1 MQPGAQIAFTPPPP
15 RQRPT
20 GITVLA
26 LLEFI
31 LGGLAILLGI
41 VFIALVPYM
50 SELLHGLPALL
61 FLQVGVLGIV
71 FLVAGLIGLVV
82 GWGLWTGKEWSWWL
96 TVVLEALGLL
106 SGLIGIARGDP
117 LSLIGLLILIRLLI
131 AALILWYMFKP
142 HVKDFFGVKVS
153 FST

>member
-1 MQPGAQIAFTPPPP
+1 MQPGTQTTVPPPPPP

-26 LLEFI
+26 LLQFI
-31 LGGLAILLGI
+31 GGGLAILLGI
-41 VFIALVPYM
+41 AFIAIGPYM
-50 SELLHGLPALL
+50 SELEMGLPPLISLL
-61 FLQVGVLGIV
+61 VGFIGIG
-71 FLVAGLIGLVV
+71 LLLAGLIGLVV
-82 GWGLWTGKEWSWWL
+82 GWGLWTGKGWAWWL
-96 TVVLEALGLL
+96 TVILEALGLL
-106 SGLIGIARGDP
+106 SGLIGIAMGDP
-117 LSLIGLLILIRLLI
+117 SSLIGLLI

>member
-1 MQPGAQIAFTPPPP
+1 MQPGAQIAVTPPPPP

-41 VFIALVPYM
+41 AFIALGPYISQLM
-50 SELLHGLPALL
+50 PGLPPLISLL
-61 FLQVGVLGIV
+61 VGGLGIG
-71 FLVAGLIGLVV
+71 FLLAGLIGLVV
-82 GWGLWTGKEWSWWL
+82 GWGLWTGKGWAWWL
-96 TVVLEALGLL
+96 TVILEALGLL
-106 SGLIGIARGDP
+106 SGLAGIAMGDP
-117 LSLIGLLILIRLLI
+117 SSLIGLLI

-142 HVKDFFGVKVS
+142 HVKDFFGAKVS

>member
-1 MQPGAQIAFTPPPP
+1 MQPGAQIAFTPPPPP

-41 VFIALVPYM
+41 AFIALGPYISQLM
-50 SELLHGLPALL
+50 PGLPPLISLL
-61 FLQVGVLGIV
+61 VGGLGIG
-71 FLVAGLIGLVV
+71 FLLAGLIGLVV
-82 GWGLWTGKEWSWWL
+82 GWGLWTGKGWAWWL
-96 TVVLEALGLL
+96 TVILEALGLL
-106 SGLIGIARGDP
+106 SGLAGIAMGDP
-117 LSLIGLLILIRLLI
+117 TSLIGLLI

>member
-1 MQPGAQIAFTPPPP
+1 MQPGAQIATTFPPPP

-20 GITVLA
+20 GITILA

-31 LGGLAILLGI
+31 GGGLTILLGI
-41 VFIALVPYM
+41 AFLALGPVIAAGLPSFLSVLVGALGGVFIVM
-50 SELLHGLPALL
+50 
-61 FLQVGVLGIV
+61 
-71 FLVAGLIGLVV
+71 GLIGVV
-82 GWGLWTGKEWSWWL
+82 LGWGLWTGKGWAWWITVILQALSLL
-96 TVVLEALGLL
+96 TGLA
-106 SGLIGIARGDP
+106 GVAMGDP
-117 LSLIGLLILIRLLI
+117 ASFIGLLI

>member
-1 MQPGAQIAFTPPPP
+1 MQPGAQIAVTPPPP

-20 GITVLA
+20 GITVLS

-31 LGGLAILLGI
+31 GGGLAIQLGI
-41 VFIALVPYM
+41 AFIALEPYI
-50 SELLHGLPALL
+50 SQLLTALPPLISL
-61 FLQVGVLGIV
+61 RVGFLGRV
-71 FLVAGLIGLVV
+71 FLLAGLIGLVN
-82 GWGLWTGKEWSWWL
+82 GWGLWTGKGWAWWL
-96 TVVLEALGLL
+96 TVILEALGLL

-117 LSLIGLLILIRLLI
+117 TSLIGLLILIRLLI

>member
-1 MQPGAQIAFTPPPP
+1 MQPGAQIAFTPPPPP

-26 LLEFI
+26 LLNFI
-31 LGGLAILLGI
+31 GGGLAILLGI
-41 VFIALVPYM
+41 VFIAAGPIM
-50 SELLHGLPALL
+50 AQIASGLPPIFSVL
-61 FLQVGVLGIV
+61 VGALGIG
-71 FLVAGLIGLVV
+71 FLIAGLIGLVV
-82 GWGLWTGKEWSWWL
+82 GWGLWTGKGWAWWL
-96 TVVLEALGLL
+96 TVILEALGLL
-106 SGLIGIARGDP
+106 SGLAGIARGDP
-117 LSLIGLLILIRLLI
+117 TSLIGLLI

>member
-1 MQPGAQIAFTPPPP
+1 MQPVTQTTVAPPPP

-26 LLEFI
+26 LLNFI
-31 LGGLAILLGI
+31 GGGLAILLGI
-41 VFIALVPYM
+41 VFIALGPYM
-50 SELLHGLPALL
+50 SELTHGLPALL
-61 FLQVGVLGIV
+61 SLLVGVLGIV

-96 TVVLEALGLL
+96 TVVLEALGLV
-106 SGLIGIARGDP
+106 SGLAGIVMGDP
-117 LSLIGLLILIRLLI
+117 TSLIGLLI

>member
-1 MQPGAQIAFTPPPP
+1 MQPGTQITVPPPPPP

-26 LLEFI
+26 LLQFI
-31 LGGLAILLGI
+31 GGALSILLGI
-41 VFIALVPYM
+41 AFIAIGPYM
-50 SELLHGLPALL
+50 SELEMGLPPLISLL
-61 FLQVGVLGIV
+61 VGFLGIG
-71 FLVAGLIGLVV
+71 LLLAGLIGLVV
-82 GWGLWTGKEWSWWL
+82 GWGLWTGKGWAWWL
-96 TVVLEALGLL
+96 TVILEALGLL
-106 SGLIGIARGDP
+106 SGLAGIAMGDP
-117 LSLIGLLILIRLLI
+117 SSLIGLLI